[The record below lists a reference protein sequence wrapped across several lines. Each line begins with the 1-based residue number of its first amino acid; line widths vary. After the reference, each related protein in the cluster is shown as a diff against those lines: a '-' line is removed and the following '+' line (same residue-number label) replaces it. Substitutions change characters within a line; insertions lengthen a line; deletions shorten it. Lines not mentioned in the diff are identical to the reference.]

1 MTSHQRR
8 FLVAIPAALCV
19 ALSASTGALAAPAG
33 EPKADYPKTG
43 TVAAAAGD
51 TKADYPKTGTVA
63 AVAGDTK
70 GDYPGTGEPRA
81 VYAGTYRPVA
91 LQDRSAAHVGDTP
104 VDYPGA
110 SRAPQYNPPTTT
122 SNRRSPTIA
131 RDGDPTLP
139 ISLAITALLLAG
151 FATALARTRMQPRP
165 SRS

>member
-8 FLVAIPAALCV
+8 FLVAIPAALCL

-33 EPKADYPKTG
+33 EP
-43 TVAAAAGD
+43 
-51 TKADYPKTGTVA
+51 KADYPKTGTVA

-91 LQDRSAAHVGDTP
+91 LQDRAAAHVGDTP
-104 VDYPGA
+104 VDHPGA

-122 SNRRSPTIA
+122 SHRRSPTIT